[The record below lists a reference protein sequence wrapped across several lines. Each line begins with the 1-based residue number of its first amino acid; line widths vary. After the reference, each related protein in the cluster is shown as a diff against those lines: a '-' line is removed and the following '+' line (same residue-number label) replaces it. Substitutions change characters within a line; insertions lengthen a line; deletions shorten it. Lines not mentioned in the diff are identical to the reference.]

1 MAMCREL
8 ELGRPLVPGLLI
20 AGFRANLPAL
30 VALGGIYLAATVS
43 ILALSTLVDGG
54 HLLHWMMFG
63 TAVPGSALADGS
75 VMHAALAAL
84 ALYLPVL
91 AAFWFAPMLAA
102 WNGMRAIQAL
112 FYSFFATVANW
123 RAFLVYGMVVA
134 AVGTLIPGVAIAFV
148 GAALQR
154 SPAVVTVV
162 PAFVLVFFVA
172 LVPTLF
178 ASFYASYRDV
188 FPPDAPP
195 QERTPAA
202 PGT

>member
-1 MAMCREL
+1 MRCAIICQPGVSGTKL
-8 ELGRPLVPGLLI
+8 ESVKQIPRAARGRARRQL
-20 AGFRANLPAL
+20 
-30 VALGGIYLAATVS
+30 
-43 ILALSTLVDGG
+43 
-54 HLLHWMMFG
+54 
-63 TAVPGSALADGS
+63 
-75 VMHAALAAL
+75 LAAL
-84 ALYLPVL
+84 PFLLPNFLGFLVFVFLPVL